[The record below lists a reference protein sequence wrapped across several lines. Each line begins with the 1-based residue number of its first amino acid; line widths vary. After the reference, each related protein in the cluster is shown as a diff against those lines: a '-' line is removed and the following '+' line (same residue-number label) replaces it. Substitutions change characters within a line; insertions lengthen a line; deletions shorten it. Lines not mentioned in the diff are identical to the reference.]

1 MYSYVSFVFGEIF
14 HLRERDRSRPEPSVC
29 GRKRE
34 NECARGREIEIDER
48 ARDSVASAVL
58 EPETTTMVYVS
69 YPTYVLAVR

>member
-1 MYSYVSFVFGEIF
+1 MSLLSLVKFF
-14 HLRERDRSRPEPSVC
+14 HLCERDRAESSVWQ
-29 GRKRE
+29 KTS
-34 NECARGREIEIDER
+34 AKGREIEIDER

>member
-1 MYSYVSFVFGEIF
+1 MVA
-14 HLRERDRSRPEPSVC
+14 
-29 GRKRE
+29 E
-34 NECARGREIEIDER
+34 NAKTSARGVEIEIEER